1 MNNETNNG
9 AAMAV
14 VSTRK
19 VREQKTERVK
29 LSASQNNLIDQA
41 LLAYRE
47 TILGDLD
54 GLDPVKHK
62 RFIDRINS
70 DATELATLA
79 ENLRNAEYVAYA
91 APIAGE

>member
-1 MNNETNNG
+1 METNG
-9 AAMAV
+9 TGTALAV
-14 VSTRK
+14 DKTRK

-29 LSASQNNLIDQA
+29 LTASENNLIDQA

-62 RFIDRINS
+62 RFIDRINA
-70 DATELATLA
+70 DANVLAVLA
-79 ENLRNAEYVAYA
+79 DDLRNAEYVAYA
-91 APIAGE
+91 SQIAE